1 MDKSFS
7 EIVSPGDVLSVDAVL
22 ELISRSLYQINTNLT
37 LHCERTAFMAV
48 ELLRGAGYTDRTL
61 LQNIYLLSLL
71 HTIGFY
77 RHDSNNIGKPM
88 PTPEEIYEN
97 QTLAA
102 DAFWFSQCYIKHMTP
117 LGNLCNN
124 LRFYNLPYNE
134 NLKNKVKDYEIT
146 DLFFLASRIIAWTFS
161 ADFLPETD
169 FTNKAVVSQITGS
182 YISEKAVDVFLSVNK
197 DNYLMNTID
206 NGNFILR
213 NKFFQQV
220 ISYTEEEK
228 FQLVKLLIY
237 IMDLKS
243 TFTLNHIIKTSCYAL
258 SIGLRMNLPEKDL
271 NILFMGALLHD
282 IGKLKTPAM
291 ILESAGRLENN
302 DMIIMRAHVNHT
314 KRILQGIIPK
324 NILDNACHHHE
335 KLNGT
340 GYPLGLMAGNLSVI
354 DRILTVSDVA
364 SALSEKRSYKSEFTR
379 EKVIEILTDLG
390 NKGEL
395 DENAIQVF
403 CGSYDEIRTEVLDIQ
418 QIMSTNFSMVL
429 AEYYSQITDAEEA
442 GLETAEDL
450 DDIEDLEEVEELEE
464 L

>member
-22 ELISRSLYQINTNLT
+22 ELISRSLYQINTSLA
-37 LHCERTAFMAV
+37 LHCERTAFMSV
-48 ELLRGAGYTDRTL
+48 ELLRGAGITDRTI

-77 RHDSNNIGKPM
+77 RHDPANIGKPM
-88 PTPEEIYEN
+88 PKPNEIYEN
-97 QTLAA
+97 EVLAS
-102 DAFWFSQCYIKHMTP
+102 DSFWFSQCYIKHMTP
-117 LGNLCNN
+117 LGNLCEI
-124 LRFYNLPYNE
+124 LRFHNLPYNE
-134 NLKNKVKDYEIT
+134 NLKNTVKDYEIT
-146 DLFFLASRIIAWTFS
+146 NLFFLASRIMAATFS
-161 ADFLPETD
+161 ENFPPDTD
-169 FTNKAVVSQITGS
+169 FTDRSVIENIVGNFVSDRSI
-182 YISEKAVDVFLSVNK
+182 DVFLSVNK
-197 DNYLMNTID
+197 ENYLIKTIES
-206 NGNFILR
+206 GNFSLR

-258 SIGLRMNLPEKDL
+258 SIATRMNLSEKEI

-282 IGKLKTPAM
+282 IGKLKTPTM
-291 ILESAGRLENN
+291 ILESAGRLENA

-340 GYPLGLMAGNLSVI
+340 GYPLGLMEGNLSAI
-354 DRILTVSDVA
+354 DKILTISDVA

-379 EKVIEILTDLG
+379 EQVIDILNDMG

-395 DENAIQVF
+395 DKNAIQVF
-403 CGSYDEIRTEVLDIQ
+403 ASNYDEIRTEVLDIQ
-418 QIMSTNFSMVL
+418 EIMSTNFSMVL
-429 AEYYSQITDAEEA
+429 AEYYSQISE
-442 GLETAEDL
+442 AEDADL
-450 DDIEDLEEVEELEE
+450 DSAAEDFEDIEEIEELEE